1 VEEAGSSLEE
11 LSSMTKQNADNANQ
25 ADRLMKET
33 IQVVESANF
42 SMRDLTD
49 SMGEISKASSEI
61 SKIIKTIDEIAFQ
74 TNLLALNAAVEAAR
88 AGSAGAGFAVVAE
101 EVRNLAMRSADAAKN
116 TSAMIEDTIR
126 KVGNGSGL
134 VTKAND
140 AFRQVTESAVR
151 VGNLL
156 GEIAATSKEQS
167 QGIEQ
172 VSMAMGEMD
181 KVAQQNAATSE
192 ELSAQAEEMDSVVN
206 ELLSITGI
214 GRISRKHTVNY
225 EELKEEYHKVKT
237 EELKEA
243 VKTVKPDLKAVAKII
258 RKETGSK
265 KKEKDAPAHQNP
277 IRDSKEI
284 KPEQIIPLDEDDFDD
299 F

>member
-1 VEEAGSSLEE
+1 
-11 LSSMTKQNADNANQ
+11 MTKQNADNANQ